1 MGTTRDTR
9 TADVL
14 TAAVAQVRDG
24 DGSVLGTGFLIGENL
39 LISCA
44 HVLADGGYG
53 PGDAVQL
60 VFPRVSGVPSPRG
73 RVLEEGWRA
82 PDEQDIALVLLDEV
96 PAGVVPLSLGS
107 SAGCA
112 GRQVRSLGF
121 PVQAPPDG
129 HFGSAEV
136 LGLLPAPDSADDML
150 QLTGANDLTT
160 GFSGGPVLDE
170 VAGRVV
176 GMVSAITAPDGHDR
190 GHGIAYATPA
200 EVLRD
205 AWPALR
211 VLDVSPYQALAP
223 FTSEQARWFHGR
235 EDAVRRLVDALA
247 GGERTVLL
255 LGPSGAGKSSLVQ
268 AGLLPALA
276 RGEVPGSDRW
286 RQVVARPGPNLPAVL
301 EQAGLPAT
309 APSGVRPA
317 ATGSP
322 GDGPDPVRTVLV
334 IDQFEEILAPSTEP
348 LTAAL
353 ATITGAIRSLEAADV
368 VLVIV
373 MRDDFYPRLSA
384 LAPELLRAALKTRG
398 VLNVPATLT
407 SADLNAIVTGP
418 AADLKVAFEAG
429 LAPQIVSDVLALNPR
444 TAGARE
450 APVTVLPMLEVA
462 LSQLWDRRL
471 DHDGMLTHD
480 AYRRIGAVTGALA
493 DWCGAALR
501 ELDDPQRLIAQ
512 RALTALVR
520 PADEALNIP
529 AARQRF
535 PLLELRE
542 LSAADGTPEALEAVD
557 AVLEV
562 LSRHRIITTDRVHEP
577 RAADGSV
584 GTPMAE
590 LIHDTLIRDWPEL
603 RRWAEQDA
611 RFHGWLH
618 RARTSH
624 ARWQKH
630 RELEDLPA
638 GTLLAEGTDWER
650 HRRLPT
656 ELARFLDAGRHREQA
671 AMRRSRRLNTV
682 LATMLALALIA
693 SGVAIFQW
701 RAAVTAKQA
710 VQEQQLMSRSRQFS
724 AESTSLLGTE
734 PNLASR
740 LAIAAYRTSPTSE
753 AADALRAAAAVPLRR
768 SINDSRPVKSV
779 VFSPDGRTLAAGAFD
794 GVGLWDMATGRK
806 TATFAAP
813 VTSVAFS
820 PDSAVLAMGGGHG
833 TVRLWDV
840 TVGRNVATFAG
851 HTKPVNAVAFS
862 PDGDTL
868 ATGGEDGTVRLW
880 DVATGRDTATLTGH
894 TEGVDAVV
902 FSPDGDALATAGSAS
917 VPETGGGPGNSVG
930 SVRLWDVATGESA
943 ATLPVP
949 SRAPVF
955 SPDGDTLAT
964 ATAGIVR
971 LWDTDTG
978 RNKAT
983 LSGGDGDAVVFSPDG
998 ETLATAGSDRTARLW
1013 DADTGR
1019 ITATF
1024 AGHSDRLT
1032 SVVFSPDGETLATAG
1047 SDSTARLWDVST
1059 REVTAT
1065 LTGHSA
1071 WVNAVVFSP
1080 DGETLATAGNDATVQ
1095 VWDVSAAAF
1104 AAHLGS
1110 VGSVAFSPDGAAVAT
1125 GSEDGTAR
1133 LWEADTSTNTATL
1146 NGHDGAV
1153 DAVVFSPDGETLA
1166 TRGKDRTAR
1175 LWEADTG
1182 RMIASLTGPVDDMV
1196 FSTDGEVLATAAESE
1211 SESGVHLWEAD
1222 TGRMIASLTGP
1233 VDEMVFSPDGEVL
1246 ATAAESESGVHLWEA
1261 DTGRKTASL
1270 TGDPQ
1275 FVNAVVFS
1283 PDGETL
1289 ATAGN
1294 HGTVRLWDVGTGRNT
1309 ATLTG
1314 HTAPVASVV
1323 FSPGGDTLASAG
1335 EDGTARL
1342 WDADTGRNTATLTGH
1357 VGHYEGDREDS
1368 GPAPASVDAVV
1379 FSPDGGT
1386 LATTALTDRTVRL
1399 WDVRTGGHT
1408 ATLTG
1413 HTSSVD
1419 LVAFSPSG
1427 ETLATAGAEGTVRLW
1442 DVATARSTATFT
1454 GHDGAVHSLVFSP
1467 DGDSLATV
1475 SANVRLWHHIAPAT
1489 AISALCGTVARDL
1502 TRKEEGSLP
1511 PDLTA
1516 CPGDP
1521 EIR

>member
-1 MGTTRDTR
+1 
-9 TADVL
+9 
-14 TAAVAQVRDG
+14 
-24 DGSVLGTGFLIGENL
+24 
-39 LISCA
+39 
-44 HVLADGGYG
+44 
-53 PGDAVQL
+53 
-60 VFPRVSGVPSPRG
+60 
-73 RVLEEGWRA
+73 
-82 PDEQDIALVLLDEV
+82 
-96 PAGVVPLSLGS
+96 
-107 SAGCA
+107 
-112 GRQVRSLGF
+112 
-121 PVQAPPDG
+121 
-129 HFGSAEV
+129 
-136 LGLLPAPDSADDML
+136 
-150 QLTGANDLTT
+150 
-160 GFSGGPVLDE
+160 
-170 VAGRVV
+170 
-176 GMVSAITAPDGHDR
+176 
-190 GHGIAYATPA
+190 
-200 EVLRD
+200 
-205 AWPALR
+205 
-211 VLDVSPYQALAP
+211 
-223 FTSEQARWFHGR
+223 
-235 EDAVRRLVDALA
+235 
-247 GGERTVLL
+247 
-255 LGPSGAGKSSLVQ
+255 
-268 AGLLPALA
+268 
-276 RGEVPGSDRW
+276 
-286 RQVVARPGPNLPAVL
+286 
-301 EQAGLPAT
+301 
-309 APSGVRPA
+309 
-317 ATGSP
+317 
-322 GDGPDPVRTVLV
+322 
-334 IDQFEEILAPSTEP
+334 
-348 LTAAL
+348 
-353 ATITGAIRSLEAADV
+353 
-368 VLVIV
+368 
-373 MRDDFYPRLSA
+373 
-384 LAPELLRAALKTRG
+384 
-398 VLNVPATLT
+398 
-407 SADLNAIVTGP
+407 
-418 AADLKVAFEAG
+418 
-429 LAPQIVSDVLALNPR
+429 
-444 TAGARE
+444 
-450 APVTVLPMLEVA
+450 
-462 LSQLWDRRL
+462 
-471 DHDGMLTHD
+471 MLTHD

-840 TVGRNVATFAG
+840 TVGRDVATFAG

-862 PDGDTL
+862 PDGDSL

-998 ETLATAGSDRTARLW
+998 ETLATAG
-1013 DADTGR
+1013 
-1019 ITATF
+1019 
-1024 AGHSDRLT
+1024 
-1032 SVVFSPDGETLATAG
+1032 
-1047 SDSTARLWDVST
+1047 
-1059 REVTAT
+1059 
-1065 LTGHSA
+1065 
-1071 WVNAVVFSP
+1071 
-1080 DGETLATAGNDATVQ
+1080 
-1095 VWDVSAAAF
+1095 
-1104 AAHLGS
+1104 
-1110 VGSVAFSPDGAAVAT
+1110 
-1125 GSEDGTAR
+1125 
-1133 LWEADTSTNTATL
+1133 
-1146 NGHDGAV
+1146 
-1153 DAVVFSPDGETLA
+1153 
-1166 TRGKDRTAR
+1166 
-1175 LWEADTG
+1175 
-1182 RMIASLTGPVDDMV
+1182 
-1196 FSTDGEVLATAAESE
+1196 
-1211 SESGVHLWEAD
+1211 
-1222 TGRMIASLTGP
+1222 
-1233 VDEMVFSPDGEVL
+1233 
-1246 ATAAESESGVHLWEA
+1246 
-1261 DTGRKTASL
+1261 
-1270 TGDPQ
+1270 
-1275 FVNAVVFS
+1275 
-1283 PDGETL
+1283 
-1289 ATAGN
+1289 
-1294 HGTVRLWDVGTGRNT
+1294 
-1309 ATLTG
+1309 
-1314 HTAPVASVV
+1314 
-1323 FSPGGDTLASAG
+1323 
-1335 EDGTARL
+1335 
-1342 WDADTGRNTATLTGH
+1342 
-1357 VGHYEGDREDS
+1357 
-1368 GPAPASVDAVV
+1368 
-1379 FSPDGGT
+1379 
-1386 LATTALTDRTVRL
+1386 
-1399 WDVRTGGHT
+1399 
-1408 ATLTG
+1408 
-1413 HTSSVD
+1413 
-1419 LVAFSPSG
+1419 
-1427 ETLATAGAEGTVRLW
+1427 
-1442 DVATARSTATFT
+1442 
-1454 GHDGAVHSLVFSP
+1454 
-1467 DGDSLATV
+1467 
-1475 SANVRLWHHIAPAT
+1475 
-1489 AISALCGTVARDL
+1489 
-1502 TRKEEGSLP
+1502 
-1511 PDLTA
+1511 
-1516 CPGDP
+1516 
-1521 EIR
+1521 